1 VLKYWAGLTK
11 DMTHAFQP
19 LFSSPS
25 AGTSGKRGEFL
36 PQGEDMS
43 LGLSAGKTA

>member
-1 VLKYWAGLTK
+1 METTEAE
-11 DMTHAFQP
+11 QP
-19 LFSSPS
+19 PWLEDKQAVSSCPPS

-36 PQGEDMS
+36 PQGEDIS